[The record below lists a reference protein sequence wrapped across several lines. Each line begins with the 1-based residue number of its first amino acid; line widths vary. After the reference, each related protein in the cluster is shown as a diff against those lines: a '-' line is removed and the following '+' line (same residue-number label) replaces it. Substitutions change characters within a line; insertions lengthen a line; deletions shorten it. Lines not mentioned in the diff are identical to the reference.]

1 MSKVIHFE
9 ICASNVQRAVDFY
22 RRVFGWHIDKWG
34 GEMEYWLAIAG
45 KDEEPGIN
53 GAITPRS
60 ESMSGTV
67 NTISVPSLDDA
78 LQAVTAAG
86 GKVLTPRMTVPGVGY
101 MAYCLDSE
109 GNQFGVMQEDNQAK

>member
-9 ICASNVQRAVDFY
+9 ICASNVQRAVKFY
-22 RRVFGWHIDKWG
+22 RQVFGWHIDKWG

-45 KDEEPGIN
+45 KEDEPGIN
-53 GAITPRS
+53 GAITQRS

-67 NTISVPSLDDA
+67 NTISVSSLDDA
-78 LQAVTAAG
+78 MQAVNANG

-101 MAYCLDSE
+101 MTYCLDSE
-109 GNQFGVMQEDNQAK
+109 GNQFGMMQEDKQAK